1 MQVELIGCTSAGKS
15 TLTQHMIERARTQ
28 GIALSTSYDFVLA
41 HYGLGW
47 VKPHALRMALLNN
60 LALWRCLQSAGR
72 HWGLLRFV
80 FGVLRTLPP
89 TVSRGERLKIGR
101 ITLRNLGIHEIIAQA
116 NEPDL
121 IILADEGALQVVH
134 YLFVHVQTP
143 PALDQ
148 LSAYLQHAPRPD
160 LVLYYRQPA
169 DLLIERTLRRG
180 HKRIPERNQQKIE
193 RFIGHALQVFEAV
206 VAEPTIRQRTVIV
219 NGQDQKIDYSA
230 TAGDH
235 PQPEE
240 KTTLVKLVAMLIA
253 QEADQMQKAAIHSPA
268 IG

>member
-15 TLTQHMIERARTQ
+15 TLTQRMLNRAHTA
-28 GIALSTSYDFVLA
+28 GIKLSTSYDFVLA

-47 VKPHALRMALLNN
+47 VKPHAMRMALLNN
-60 LALWRCLQSAGR
+60 LALWRCLQSAGC

-89 TVSRGERLKIGR
+89 AISRGERLKIAR

-116 NEPDL
+116 NDPDL
-121 IILADEGALQVVH
+121 VILADEGALQVVH

-148 LSAYLQHAPRPD
+148 LSAYLQRAPRPD

-169 DLLIERTLRRG
+169 TVLIERTLRRG
-180 HKRIPERNQQKIE
+180 HKRIPERSQEKVE
-193 RFIGHALQVFEAV
+193 RFIGHARQVFETV
-206 VAEPTIRQRTVIV
+206 VAEPAIRQRTLIV
-219 NGQDQKIDYSA
+219 NGQSQQIEYSPA
-230 TAGDH
+230 AEGQTGSI
-235 PQPEE
+235 E
-240 KTTLVKLVAMLIA
+240 KAALAHLVARLLA
-253 QEADQMQKAAIHSPA
+253 EETEQMQPA
-268 IG
+268 T

>member
-15 TLTQHMIERARTQ
+15 TLTQHMLKRAHAE
-28 GIALSTSYDFVLA
+28 GIKLSTSYDFVLA

-72 HWGLLRFV
+72 HLGLLRFV
-80 FGVLRTLPP
+80 FGVLHTLPA
-89 TVSRGERLKIGR
+89 VSQGKMSRSERLKIAR

-116 NEPDL
+116 NDPDL

-134 YLFVHVQTP
+134 YLFVHVQMP

-148 LSAYLQHAPRPD
+148 LSAYLQRAPRPD

-169 DLLIERTLRRG
+169 PLLVERTLRRG
-180 HKRIPERNQQKIE
+180 HKRIPERSQEKVE

-206 VAEPTIRQRTVIV
+206 VAEPAIRQRALLV
-219 NGQDQKIDYSA
+219 NGQSQQIEYSPA
-230 TAGDH
+230 AGS
-235 PQPEE
+235 QPGPIE
-240 KTTLVKLVAMLIA
+240 KTALAKLVARLITEGIEPVA
-253 QEADQMQKAAIHSPA
+253 
-268 IG
+268 G